1 MADIQSDSWPPYSVP
16 DLGQNFNPEREMNN
30 EAMGEFD
37 GKADC
42 TIFLFCPLRNTF
54 ISGGS

>member
-42 TIFLFCPLRNTF
+42 TMFLFCPLRN
-54 ISGGS
+54 S